1 MTRVKICGVRSP
13 AVAEH
18 VSAVG
23 ADALGLVFFGPS
35 PRAIDIDR
43 AVEVAAAVD
52 PLLTLVGL
60 FVNPDRREVENTLE
74 RCPIDILQFHGDEDE
89 AFCAQFGKPFF
100 KAIAM
105 RPDLDL
111 RASTTRFPS
120 ARALL
125 FDAWSDGRSGG
136 TGKTFDWKRLPLNLG
151 SRWILAGG
159 LSPQNVAGAIKAT
172 NAPVVDVSG
181 GVESSPGVKDV
192 EKIDAFMAAVR
203 AADERRIEQAS

>member
-35 PRAIDIDR
+35 PRAVSVDA

-52 PLLTLVGL
+52 PLLTIVGL
-60 FVNPDRREVENTLE
+60 FVNADQREVENVLE
-74 RCPIDILQFHGDEDE
+74 RCPIDVLQFHGDEDE
-89 AFCAQFGKPFF
+89 AFCAQFGRPFF

-105 RPDLDL
+105 RPELDP
-111 RASTTRFPS
+111 RSTASRFPL

-125 FDAWSDGRSGG
+125 FDAWSEGRSGG
-136 TGKTFDWKRLPLNLG
+136 TGKTFDWERLPPDLG
-151 SRWILAGG
+151 RHWILAGG
-159 LSPQNVAGAIKAT
+159 LNPENVADAITAT

-181 GVESSPGVKDV
+181 GVESSPGVKDIAR
-192 EKIDAFMAAVR
+192 IDAFMAAVR
-203 AADERRIEQAS
+203 AADERQAEQK